1 MMTAIAAPLRFWL
14 VIAEFDFE
22 FEGGPTPPEAA
33 AIPAFELMGLA
44 TEVVVNWGVLSSVG
58 KMNGGLAVSADRQ
71 KDEKSDSASATFT
84 VDRKPIRAGSDA

>member
-1 MMTAIAAPLRFWL
+1 
-14 VIAEFDFE
+14 
-22 FEGGPTPPEAA
+22 
-33 AIPAFELMGLA
+33 MGLA

-84 VDRKPIRAGSDA
+84 VDLMRHGLRQRIM